1 MDVAVVGLGTMG
13 RNHVRV
19 LRELTEV
26 REVFGVDPDPAA
38 RADITRR
45 YRVTTVATLEELG
58 AFNVDAAV
66 VASPSA
72 FHAEHGCTLFKHGI
86 PTLIEKP
93 LANSVNDAKRL
104 LDAQG
109 DVIATVGHVERFN
122 PAVIGVRER
131 ISSVGRTLAFSTRR
145 VGPYPQRIRDV
156 GVLLD
161 LLTHDLDAIRYL
173 SGAEIVELEGIA
185 NRSLGP
191 NEDLV
196 FAIGRTSSGAAINM
210 EAGWLS
216 PAKIRELRVIGED
229 GSLRGDT
236 LLQEV
241 WLEENS
247 IGAGDWEALATFR
260 GIGEGNVTRFAIRRE
275 EPLRAELRNF
285 LAAVR
290 GEDAHLVS
298 LEDGLAV
305 VELASSLLP
314 PAIAIAA

>member
-1 MDVAVVGLGTMG
+1 MDVAVIGLGAMG

-19 LRELTEV
+19 LRELLEV
-26 REVFGVDPDPAA
+26 RDVFGVDPDPAA
-38 RADITRR
+38 RADVSRR
-45 YRVTTVATLEELG
+45 YRITTVASLEELALFG
-58 AFNVDAAV
+58 VDAAI
-66 VASPSA
+66 VATPSA
-72 FHAEHGCTLFKHGI
+72 FHAEHGCTLFDLGV
-86 PTLIEKP
+86 PALIEKP
-93 LANSVNDAKRL
+93 LANSVDDAKRL
-104 LDAQG
+104 IDARG

-122 PAVIGVRER
+122 PAVIGVRDR
-131 ISSVGRTLAFSTRR
+131 ITAVGRSLAYSTRR

-173 SGAEIVELEGIA
+173 SGEEIAELTGIA

-196 FAIGRTSSGAAINM
+196 FAVGRTESGAAINM

-216 PAKIRELRVIGED
+216 PAKVREIRVVGED

-260 GIGEGNVTRFAIRRE
+260 GIGEGNVTRFAIHRE

-285 LAAVR
+285 LAAMR
-290 GEDAHLVS
+290 GEGGQIVP
-298 LEDGLAV
+298 LEDGLAA

-314 PAIAIAA
+314 AAVAIHA